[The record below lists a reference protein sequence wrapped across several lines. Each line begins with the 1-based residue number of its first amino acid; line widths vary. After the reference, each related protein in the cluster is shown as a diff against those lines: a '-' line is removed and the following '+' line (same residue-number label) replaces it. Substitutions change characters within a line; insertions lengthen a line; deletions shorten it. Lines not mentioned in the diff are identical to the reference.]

1 MRFRPSAPLQVR
13 DQPWRWRP
21 QQCFFQVIRNGQ
33 QRWYSWDIHGM
44 VRNGLKHQQESN
56 PSIKNDELAGY
67 YWDILW
73 VSWDIHEFNHQK
85 WWFNDFHKKIWRCL
99 TSRGIYTVQLLPPA
113 YGTSVGI
120 IWWWTAEAGNII
132 GPVMW
137 ENQKKTSLR
146 SIENGW

>member
-1 MRFRPSAPLQVR
+1 MVNR
-13 DQPWRWRP
+13 
-21 QQCFFQVIRNGQ
+21 G
-33 QRWYSWDIHGM
+33 DIHGM